1 MSEFHPLQRPIRAVT
16 GIPRPRPTL
25 HAMRFSVVCLMALFF
40 SLFTAL
46 GAVETTSSTVP
57 VPVPVE
63 TSANVPPEKAAP
75 EDTAP
80 EAIPAQASETT
91 PDATPAPEI
100 PAQLVDRSIRYVS
113 GKVLT
118 LGDLVDHLQN
128 NRPKENP
135 TTQAGVSQL
144 WRDALERLTDETLLV
159 LFAEEKGVALDRTQI
174 SRKILDDLKASG
186 RLLPPDE
193 VARWRDQ
200 MIRREMIRAALS
212 FFDQRSGN
220 VTPDELLAAYAER
233 RDSFRRPAR
242 AQVLQFVLRATS
254 DEEIAALGNAYEAW
268 FRKLQEKPGPLADLA
283 AARLN
288 ALLAVASDPEQ
299 KNMQLVALAGEA
311 AALDPA
317 GWDKRSLSLRDEA
330 AGLGKRRAAQQSHA
344 DIATKMDVLHADL
357 KNGDEAAFRTLVK
370 AQSQGP
376 RREDGGDLGWI
387 ERGSFT
393 AAFDD
398 AVFSGP
404 VGGVGEP
411 FWVAEACCL
420 TWVVARDDAKL
431 RSFAEVCGELES
443 TLRRERTD
451 EVFARAA
458 GILRQRST
466 IRDLA
471 SIDELLSH

>member
-1 MSEFHPLQRPIRAVT
+1 
-16 GIPRPRPTL
+16 
-25 HAMRFSVVCLMALFF
+25 MRFLVVSLLALVFGVF
-40 SLFTAL
+40 NAL
-46 GAVETTSSTVP
+46 GAVETTASTAP
-57 VPVPVE
+57 VPAKTDV
-63 TSANVPPEKAAP
+63 
-75 EDTAP
+75 AP
-80 EAIPAQASETT
+80 EAASE
-91 PDATPAPEI
+91 AEI

-118 LGDLVDHLQN
+118 LGDLVDHLQT
-128 NRPKENP
+128 NRPRQNP
-135 TTQAGVSQL
+135 TTQAQVSTL

-159 LFAEEKGVALDRTQI
+159 LFAEEKGVALDRTLI

-193 VARWRDQ
+193 IARWREQ

-220 VTPDELLAAYAER
+220 VTPDELLAAYTER
-233 RDSFRRPAR
+233 RESFRRPAR

-254 DEEIAALGNAYEAW
+254 DQEIAALSDAFGAW

-283 AARLN
+283 AARLD
-288 ALLAVASDPEQ
+288 ALLAVASDPVE
-299 KNMQLVALAGEA
+299 KNIKLVALAAEA

-317 GWDKRSLSLRDEA
+317 GWDKRSLGLRDEA
-330 AGLGKRRAAQQSHA
+330 ARLGERRAAQRTQA
-344 DIATKMDVLHADL
+344 DIAAKMDALHADV
-357 KNGDEAAFRTLVK
+357 KNGDETAFRTLVK

-393 AAFDD
+393 PAFDE

-420 TWVVARDDAKL
+420 TWVMARDDAKV

-451 EVFARAA
+451 AVFARAA

-471 SIDELLSH
+471 SIDELLSR

>member
-1 MSEFHPLQRPIRAVT
+1 
-16 GIPRPRPTL
+16 
-25 HAMRFSVVCLMALFF
+25 MRFLVVSLLALVFGVF
-40 SLFTAL
+40 NAL
-46 GAVETTSSTVP
+46 GAVETTASTVP
-57 VPVPVE
+57 VPAE
-63 TSANVPPEKAAP
+63 ADAAP
-75 EDTAP
+75 EAGA
-80 EAIPAQASETT
+80 EA
-91 PDATPAPEI
+91 EI

-118 LGDLVDHLQN
+118 LGDLVDHLQA
-128 NRPKENP
+128 NRPRQNP
-135 TTQAGVSQL
+135 TTQAQVSTL
-144 WRDALERLTDETLLV
+144 WRDALERLTDDTLLV
-159 LFAEEKGVALDRTQI
+159 LFAEEKGVALDRTMI
-174 SRKILDDLKASG
+174 SRKIMDDLKSSG
-186 RLLPPDE
+186 RLLRPDE
-193 VARWRDQ
+193 IARWREQ

-220 VTPDELLAAYAER
+220 VTPDELLAAYTER
-233 RDSFRRPAR
+233 RESFRRPAR
-242 AQVLQFVLRATS
+242 ARVLQFVLRATS
-254 DEEIAALGNAYEAW
+254 DQEIAALSDAFEAW

-283 AARLN
+283 AARLD
-288 ALLAVASDPEQ
+288 ALLAVASDPVE
-299 KNMQLVALAGEA
+299 KNIQLVALAAEA

-317 GWDKRSLSLRDEA
+317 GWDKRSLGLRDEA
-330 AGLGKRRAAQQSHA
+330 ARLGERRAAQRTQA
-344 DIATKMDVLHADL
+344 DIAAKMDALHADV
-357 KNGDEAAFRTLVK
+357 KNGDETAFRTLVK

-393 AAFDD
+393 PAFDE

-420 TWVVARDDAKL
+420 TWVMARDDAKV

-451 EVFARAA
+451 AVFARAA

-471 SIDELLSH
+471 SIDELLSR

>member
-1 MSEFHPLQRPIRAVT
+1 
-16 GIPRPRPTL
+16 
-25 HAMRFSVVCLMALFF
+25 MRFLVVSLLALVFGVF
-40 SLFTAL
+40 NAL
-46 GAVETTSSTVP
+46 GAVETTASTVP
-57 VPVPVE
+57 VPAE
-63 TSANVPPEKAAP
+63 ADAAI
-75 EDTAP
+75 
-80 EAIPAQASETT
+80 EAGAEA
-91 PDATPAPEI
+91 EI

-118 LGDLVDHLQN
+118 LGDLVDHLQS
-128 NRPKENP
+128 NRPRQNP
-135 TTQAGVSQL
+135 TTQAQVSAL

-159 LFAEEKGVALDRTQI
+159 LFAEEKGVALDRTLI

-193 VARWRDQ
+193 IARWREQ

-220 VTPDELLAAYAER
+220 VTPDELLAAYTER
-233 RDSFRRPAR
+233 RESFRRPAR
-242 AQVLQFVLRATS
+242 ARVLQFVLRATS
-254 DEEIAALGNAYEAW
+254 DQEIAALSDAFEAW

-283 AARLN
+283 AARLD
-288 ALLAVASDPEQ
+288 ALLAVASDPVE
-299 KNMQLVALAGEA
+299 KNIQLVALAAEA

-317 GWDKRSLSLRDEA
+317 GWDKRSLGLRDEA
-330 AGLGKRRAAQQSHA
+330 ARLGERRAAQRTQA
-344 DIATKMDVLHADL
+344 DIAAKMDALHADV

-393 AAFDD
+393 PAFDE

-420 TWVVARDDAKL
+420 TWVMARDDAKV

-451 EVFARAA
+451 AVFARAA

-471 SIDELLSH
+471 SIDELLSR

>member
-1 MSEFHPLQRPIRAVT
+1 
-16 GIPRPRPTL
+16 
-25 HAMRFSVVCLMALFF
+25 MRFLVVSLLALVFGVF
-40 SLFTAL
+40 NAL
-46 GAVETTSSTVP
+46 KAVETTASTAP
-57 VPVPVE
+57 VPAEADAAPG
-63 TSANVPPEKAAP
+63 AAP
-75 EDTAP
+75 EA
-80 EAIPAQASETT
+80 
-91 PDATPAPEI
+91 EI

-118 LGDLVDHLQN
+118 LGDLVDHLQT
-128 NRPKENP
+128 NRPRQNP
-135 TTQAGVSQL
+135 TTQAQVSTL
-144 WRDALERLTDETLLV
+144 WRDALERLTDDTLLV
-159 LFAEEKGVALDRTQI
+159 LFAEEKGVALDRTMI
-174 SRKILDDLKASG
+174 SRKIMDDLKASG

-193 VARWRDQ
+193 IARWREQ

-220 VTPDELLAAYAER
+220 VTPDELLAAYTER
-233 RDSFRRPAR
+233 RESFRRPAR

-254 DEEIAALGNAYEAW
+254 DQEIAALSDAIEAW

-283 AARLN
+283 AARLD
-288 ALLAVASDPEQ
+288 ALLAVASDPVE
-299 KNMQLVALAGEA
+299 KNIQLVALAAEA

-317 GWDKRSLSLRDEA
+317 GWDKRSLGLRDEA
-330 AGLGKRRAAQQSHA
+330 ARLGERRAAQRTQA
-344 DIATKMDVLHADL
+344 DIAAKMDALHADV

-393 AAFDD
+393 PAFDE

-420 TWVVARDDAKL
+420 TWVMARDDAKV

-451 EVFARAA
+451 AVFARAA

-471 SIDELLSH
+471 SIDELLSR

>member
-1 MSEFHPLQRPIRAVT
+1 
-16 GIPRPRPTL
+16 
-25 HAMRFSVVCLMALFF
+25 MRFLVVSLLALVFGVF
-40 SLFTAL
+40 NAL
-46 GAVETTSSTVP
+46 GAVETTASTVP
-57 VPVPVE
+57 VPAEADAAPG
-63 TSANVPPEKAAP
+63 AAP
-75 EDTAP
+75 EATP
-80 EAIPAQASETT
+80 EAT
-91 PDATPAPEI
+91 PEAEI

-118 LGDLVDHLQN
+118 LGDLVDHLQS
-128 NRPKENP
+128 NRPRQNP
-135 TTQAGVSQL
+135 TTQAQVSAL

-159 LFAEEKGVALDRTQI
+159 LFAEEKGVALDRTLI

-193 VARWRDQ
+193 IARWREQ

-220 VTPDELLAAYAER
+220 VTPDELLAAYTER
-233 RDSFRRPAR
+233 RESFRRPAR

-254 DEEIAALGNAYEAW
+254 DQEIAALSDAIEAW

-283 AARLN
+283 AARLD
-288 ALLAVASDPEQ
+288 ALLAVASDPVE
-299 KNMQLVALAGEA
+299 KNIQLVALAAEA

-317 GWDKRSLSLRDEA
+317 GWDKRSLGLRDEA
-330 AGLGKRRAAQQSHA
+330 ARLGERRAAQRTQA
-344 DIATKMDVLHADL
+344 DIAAKMDALHADV

-393 AAFDD
+393 PAFDE

-420 TWVVARDDAKL
+420 TWVMARDDAKV

-451 EVFARAA
+451 AVFARAA

-471 SIDELLSH
+471 SIDELLSR